1 MKRIIIASAVAL
13 TLILCACAVQPDT
26 PTSAVTKTARLTK
39 TSTPTLTVQPS
50 ATKLLAS
57 TAESSATFGPRLTYD
72 NNLPTATPTLTS
84 TPETM
89 SLPTASLN
97 GDQATSVQRD
107 CRYVI
112 DQMHAYKL
120 LEDFKPNMYFSFMK
134 HIRMQEGYVLD
145 YVYYSDGMGG
155 LPVVYARK
163 ESDPPFN
170 SYDEF
175 LASYGEESGDER
187 SYNLSMPH
195 GSDYLEKIVVDGTAE
210 SYFEFLT
217 LAWLG
222 DQFKLEWHGMYN
234 DYKFMCDYSD
244 MKYVYDSMS
253 IFDYGEEKF
262 LLPADVEFNA
272 QFIDY
277 TPRVSVNAENVLI
290 RLVMFTK
297 WGGFNEL
304 YYTVGRDDPMDVQDS
319 QINSILEYDCGIA
332 F

>member
-1 MKRIIIASAVAL
+1 MNRTIIGSVVIL
-13 TLILCACAVQPDT
+13 TLILCACAVQPGT
-26 PTSAVTKTARLTK
+26 PKSAVTETPRLTE
-39 TSTPTLTVQPS
+39 TSTPTVSVQQ
-50 ATKLLAS
+50 
-57 TAESSATFGPRLTYD
+57 SATFGPLLTYD
-72 NNLPTATPTLTS
+72 NNLPTA

-97 GDQATSVQRD
+97 SVQGTSVQND

-112 DQMHAYKL
+112 DQMHAYKQ
-120 LEDFKPNMYFSFMK
+120 LEDFNPNMYFSFMK
-134 HIRMQEGYVLD
+134 RLRMQEGYVLD

-163 ESDPPFN
+163 ESDPPFS

-175 LASYGEESGDER
+175 MAAYDKKTKSES
-187 SYNLSMPH
+187 SYNSLITH
-195 GSDYLEKIVVDGTAE
+195 GSDYLEKVVVDGTAE

-222 DQFKLEWHGMYN
+222 DQFKLEWHSLYN